1 MRRFGVLLSG
11 CGVHD
16 GSEIHEATLTLFHL
30 DRMGVERICIAPD
43 APQTRVIN
51 HATGEEDTPARNML
65 VEAAR
70 IARGAVTPVSEVK
83 ADDIHGLLIPGG
95 LGAALNLCDYGLKGR
110 DMTVRE
116 DVAELVRGL
125 CEQKKPIGAICIAP
139 VIVAKV
145 FGDLGLPVELT
156 IGGDPTVGADIDA
169 WGAKHM
175 MHLVDEAHVDRT
187 HKVSTTAAYMLGTNV
202 AEIAPGIEKVVD
214 TVISMA

>member
-11 CGVHD
+11 CGVND

-30 DRMGVERICIAPD
+30 DRMGVERICFAPD
-43 APQTRVIN
+43 APQTRVVN
-51 HATGEEDTPARNML
+51 HATGTEDPSARNML

-70 IARGAVTPVSEVK
+70 IARGAITPLSEVK

-110 DMTVRE
+110 DVTVRE
-116 DVAELVRGL
+116 DVAELLRAL
-125 CEQKKPIGAICIAP
+125 REQKKPIGAICIAP
-139 VIVAKV
+139 VILAKV
-145 FGDLGLPVELT
+145 FGDLGIPIEVT
-156 IGGDPTVGADIDA
+156 IGGDPKVAADIDSM
-169 WGAKHM
+169 GAKHV
-175 MHLVDEAHVDRT
+175 MHLVDEAHVDRK
-187 HKVSTTAAYMLGTNV
+187 HKIATTPAYMLGSNV